1 MKTVKLSLL
10 AVVVATAVSP
20 SAFAGDTVEAATTE
34 LTAIQP
40 GMSQS
45 EIDQKIGRFLERT
58 GNSAAAQN
66 YLIAHDYRTTTP
78 QENTAASPVQPANTL
93 NPITN
98 QAQTDRDNGQDTAIQ
113 DAQHAANWASLKAD
127 DAQHAITVAQTD
139 IDANKAAITDTRN
152 DVSAVQSDVT
162 NIKGDVA
169 HAQSTADHA
178 NANANTALMNGVK
191 LSGAV
196 TENKNNIEQ
205 NRSDIADQQK
215 LLASNEQ
222 KQIVRDN
229 GQDTAIQDAQH
240 AANWASMKADDAQH
254 AIMVAQ
260 TDIDANKAAIADT
273 RNDVSAVQSDVT
285 NIKGDV
291 AHAQSTA
298 DHANANANTALMNG
312 VKLSGAVTENKNNI
326 EQNRSDI
333 ADQQKLLASNE
344 QKQIVRDNGQDTAIQ
359 DAQHAANWASMK
371 ADDAQHAIMVAQ
383 TDIDANKAAIADT
396 RNDVSAVQSDVTNI
410 KGDVAHAQST
420 ADHANANAN
429 TALMNG
435 VKLSGAVTENKNNIE
450 QNRSDIADQ
459 QQQLDET
466 RKTVA
471 ATGDVQTAARYQ
483 SMIDARQTAAAN
495 AQQAQAD
502 TQQQQMDDQQKQ
514 IDATQKTVS
523 ALGDAQTNAH
533 YQEMVNAGLRA
544 QNDANARTAAEQK
557 QKIDTLATNQATQQ
571 HIDSV
576 QYGEQIQRL
585 AQDSTQTHEQIDSLT
600 QDVTQTH
607 QQLSNTQ
614 KRVADNSQ
622 QITTLNNHFDSL
634 KNEVEDNRKEANA
647 GTASAIAIASQPQVK
662 TGDLMMVS
670 AGAGTYNGESA
681 VSVGTSFNAG
691 THTVL
696 KAGISAD
703 TQSDFGAG
711 VGVGYSF

>member
-1 MKTVKLSLL
+1 MNTVKLSLL

-20 SAFAGDTVEAATTE
+20 SAFAGDTVEAAATE
-34 LTAIQP
+34 LAAIQP
-40 GMSQS
+40 GMSQV

-66 YLIAHDYRTTTP
+66 YLIAHDYQTTTP
-78 QENTAASPVQPANTL
+78 QENTTASPVQPASTL

-98 QAQTDRDNGQDTAIQ
+98 QAQTVRDNGQDTAIQ
-113 DAQHAANWASLKAD
+113 DAQHAANWASQKAD
-127 DAQHAITVAQTD
+127 DAHHAIMVAQTD

-162 NIKGDVA
+162 NIKA
-169 HAQSTADHA
+169 
-178 NANANTALMNGVK
+178 
-191 LSGAV
+191 
-196 TENKNNIEQ
+196 
-205 NRSDIADQQK
+205 
-215 LLASNEQ
+215 
-222 KQIVRDN
+222 
-229 GQDTAIQDAQH
+229 
-240 AANWASMKADDAQH
+240 
-254 AIMVAQ
+254 
-260 TDIDANKAAIADT
+260 
-273 RNDVSAVQSDVT
+273 
-285 NIKGDV
+285 
-291 AHAQSTA
+291 
-298 DHANANANTALMNG
+298 
-312 VKLSGAVTENKNNI
+312 
-326 EQNRSDI
+326 
-333 ADQQKLLASNE
+333 
-344 QKQIVRDNGQDTAIQ
+344 
-359 DAQHAANWASMK
+359 
-371 ADDAQHAIMVAQ
+371 
-383 TDIDANKAAIADT
+383 
-396 RNDVSAVQSDVTNI
+396 
-410 KGDVAHAQST
+410 DVAHAQST

-495 AQQAQAD
+495 AQQEQAD

-622 QITTLNNHFDSL
+622 QITTLNNHFSSL
-634 KNEVEDNRKEANA
+634 KNEVEDNRNEANA

-670 AGAGTYNGESA
+670 AGAGTFNGESA

-691 THTVL
+691 THTVI
-696 KAGISAD
+696 KAGVSAD

>member
-34 LTAIQP
+34 LAAIQP
-40 GMSQS
+40 GMSQA

-66 YLIAHDYRTTTP
+66 YLIAHDYQTTTP
-78 QENTAASPVQPANTL
+78 QENTAASPVQPTNTL

-98 QAQTDRDNGQDTAIQ
+98 QAQTDRDNGQDTDIQ
-113 DAQHAANWASLKAD
+113 

-139 IDANKAAITDTRN
+139 IDANTAAITDTRNDVSAVQSDVTTIKGDVAHAQSTADHASANANTALMNGVKLSRAVTENKNNIEQNRSDIADQQQQLDETRKTVAATGDVQTAARYQSMIDARQTAAANAQQEQADTQQTDIDANKAAIAATRN

-240 AANWASMKADDAQH
+240 AANWASLKADDAQH
-254 AIMVAQ
+254 AI
-260 TDIDANKAAIADT
+260 T
-273 RNDVSAVQSDVT
+273 
-285 NIKGDV
+285 
-291 AHAQSTA
+291 
-298 DHANANANTALMNG
+298 
-312 VKLSGAVTENKNNI
+312 
-326 EQNRSDI
+326 
-333 ADQQKLLASNE
+333 
-344 QKQIVRDNGQDTAIQ
+344 
-359 DAQHAANWASMK
+359 
-371 ADDAQHAIMVAQ
+371 VAQ

-495 AQQAQAD
+495 AQQEQAD

-600 QDVTQTH
+600 QDVNQTH

-622 QITTLNNHFDSL
+622 QITTLNNHFSSL

-662 TGDLMMVS
+662 AGDFMMVS
-670 AGAGTYNGESA
+670 AGAGTFNGESA

-691 THTVL
+691 THTVI
-696 KAGISAD
+696 KAGVSAD

>member
-78 QENTAASPVQPANTL
+78 QENTAASPVQPTNTL

-98 QAQTDRDNGQDTAIQ
+98 QAQTD
-113 DAQHAANWASLKAD
+113 
-127 DAQHAITVAQTD
+127 
-139 IDANKAAITDTRN
+139 
-152 DVSAVQSDVT
+152 
-162 NIKGDVA
+162 
-169 HAQSTADHA
+169 
-178 NANANTALMNGVK
+178 
-191 LSGAV
+191 
-196 TENKNNIEQ
+196 
-205 NRSDIADQQK
+205 
-215 LLASNEQ
+215 
-222 KQIVRDN
+222 RDN

-298 DHANANANTALMNG
+298 DHASANANTALMNG
-312 VKLSGAVTENKNNI
+312 VKLSGAVTENKN
-326 EQNRSDI
+326 
-333 ADQQKLLASNE
+333 K
-344 QKQIVRDNGQDTAIQ
+344 
-359 DAQHAANWASMK
+359 
-371 ADDAQHAIMVAQ
+371 
-383 TDIDANKAAIADT
+383 ID
-396 RNDVSAVQSDVTNI
+396 
-410 KGDVAHAQST
+410 
-420 ADHANANAN
+420 
-429 TALMNG
+429 
-435 VKLSGAVTENKNNIE
+435 

-495 AQQAQAD
+495 AQQEQAD

-523 ALGDAQTNAH
+523 ALGDGQTNAH

-622 QITTLNNHFDSL
+622 QITTLNNHFSSL

-662 TGDLMMVS
+662 AGDFMMMS
-670 AGAGTYNGESA
+670 AGAGTFNGESA
-681 VSVGTSFNAG
+681 VSFGTSFNAG
-691 THTVL
+691 THTVI
-696 KAGISAD
+696 KAGVSAD

>member
-34 LTAIQP
+34 LTVIQP

-58 GNSAAAQN
+58 GNSVAAQN
-66 YLIAHDYRTTTP
+66 YLIAHDYQTTTP
-78 QENTAASPVQPANTL
+78 QENTAASPVQPTNTL

-98 QAQTDRDNGQDTAIQ
+98 QAQTD
-113 DAQHAANWASLKAD
+113 
-127 DAQHAITVAQTD
+127 
-139 IDANKAAITDTRN
+139 
-152 DVSAVQSDVT
+152 
-162 NIKGDVA
+162 
-169 HAQSTADHA
+169 
-178 NANANTALMNGVK
+178 
-191 LSGAV
+191 
-196 TENKNNIEQ
+196 
-205 NRSDIADQQK
+205 
-215 LLASNEQ
+215 
-222 KQIVRDN
+222 
-229 GQDTAIQDAQH
+229 
-240 AANWASMKADDAQH
+240 
-254 AIMVAQ
+254 
-260 TDIDANKAAIADT
+260 
-273 RNDVSAVQSDVT
+273 
-285 NIKGDV
+285 
-291 AHAQSTA
+291 
-298 DHANANANTALMNG
+298 
-312 VKLSGAVTENKNNI
+312 
-326 EQNRSDI
+326 
-333 ADQQKLLASNE
+333 
-344 QKQIVRDNGQDTAIQ
+344 RDNGQDTAIQ

-495 AQQAQAD
+495 VQQAQAD

-670 AGAGTYNGESA
+670 AGAGTFNGESA

>member
-58 GNSAAAQN
+58 GNSVAAQN
-66 YLIAHDYRTTTP
+66 YLIAHDYQTTTP
-78 QENTAASPVQPANTL
+78 QENTAASPVQPTNTL

-139 IDANKAAITDTRN
+139 IDANTAAIT
-152 DVSAVQSDVT
+152 
-162 NIKGDVA
+162 
-169 HAQSTADHA
+169 
-178 NANANTALMNGVK
+178 
-191 LSGAV
+191 
-196 TENKNNIEQ
+196 
-205 NRSDIADQQK
+205 
-215 LLASNEQ
+215 
-222 KQIVRDN
+222 
-229 GQDTAIQDAQH
+229 
-240 AANWASMKADDAQH
+240 
-254 AIMVAQ
+254 
-260 TDIDANKAAIADT
+260 
-273 RNDVSAVQSDVT
+273 
-285 NIKGDV
+285 
-291 AHAQSTA
+291 
-298 DHANANANTALMNG
+298 
-312 VKLSGAVTENKNNI
+312 
-326 EQNRSDI
+326 
-333 ADQQKLLASNE
+333 
-344 QKQIVRDNGQDTAIQ
+344 
-359 DAQHAANWASMK
+359 
-371 ADDAQHAIMVAQ
+371 
-383 TDIDANKAAIADT
+383 DT

-466 RKTVA
+466 RKIVA

-622 QITTLNNHFDSL
+622 QITTLNNHFSSL

-662 TGDLMMVS
+662 AGDFMMMS
-670 AGAGTYNGESA
+670 AGAGTFNGESA

-691 THTVL
+691 THTVI
-696 KAGISAD
+696 KAGVSAD

>member
-1 MKTVKLSLL
+1 MNTVKLSLL

-20 SAFAGDTVEAATTE
+20 SAFAGDTVEAAATE
-34 LTAIQP
+34 LAAIQP
-40 GMSQS
+40 GMSQM

-58 GNSAAAQN
+58 ENSAAAQN
-66 YLIAHDYRTTTP
+66 YLIAHDYQTTTP
-78 QENTAASPVQPANTL
+78 QENRTSSPVQPASTL

-98 QAQTDRDNGQDTAIQ
+98 QAQIDRDNGQDTAIQ
-113 DAQHAANWASLKAD
+113 NAQHTANWASLKAD
-127 DAQHAITVAQTD
+127 DAQHAIMVAQTD
-139 IDANKAAITDTRN
+139 IDTNKASIADTRS

-178 NANANTALMNGVK
+178 NANANA
-191 LSGAV
+191 
-196 TENKNNIEQ
+196 
-205 NRSDIADQQK
+205 
-215 LLASNEQ
+215 
-222 KQIVRDN
+222 
-229 GQDTAIQDAQH
+229 
-240 AANWASMKADDAQH
+240 
-254 AIMVAQ
+254 
-260 TDIDANKAAIADT
+260 
-273 RNDVSAVQSDVT
+273 
-285 NIKGDV
+285 
-291 AHAQSTA
+291 
-298 DHANANANTALMNG
+298 
-312 VKLSGAVTENKNNI
+312 
-326 EQNRSDI
+326 
-333 ADQQKLLASNE
+333 
-344 QKQIVRDNGQDTAIQ
+344 
-359 DAQHAANWASMK
+359 
-371 ADDAQHAIMVAQ
+371 
-383 TDIDANKAAIADT
+383 
-396 RNDVSAVQSDVTNI
+396 
-410 KGDVAHAQST
+410 
-420 ADHANANAN
+420 
-429 TALMNG
+429 ALMNG

-495 AQQAQAD
+495 AQQEQAD

-523 ALGDAQTNAH
+523 ALGDDQTNAH

-622 QITTLNNHFDSL
+622 QITTLNNHFSSL

-662 TGDLMMVS
+662 AGDFMMMS
-670 AGAGTYNGESA
+670 AGAGTFNGESA

-691 THTVL
+691 THTVI
-696 KAGISAD
+696 KAGVSAD

>member
-1 MKTVKLSLL
+1 MKEKKCMKTVKLSLL

-34 LTAIQP
+34 LTVIQP

-58 GNSAAAQN
+58 GNSVAAQN
-66 YLIAHDYRTTTP
+66 YLIAHDYQTTTP
-78 QENTAASPVQPANTL
+78 QENTAASPVQPTNTL

-139 IDANKAAITDTRN
+139 IDANTAAITDTRN

-178 NANANTALMNGVK
+178 NANANTALINGVK

-205 NRSDIADQQK
+205 NRSDF
-215 LLASNEQ
+215 
-222 KQIVRDN
+222 
-229 GQDTAIQDAQH
+229 
-240 AANWASMKADDAQH
+240 
-254 AIMVAQ
+254 
-260 TDIDANKAAIADT
+260 
-273 RNDVSAVQSDVT
+273 
-285 NIKGDV
+285 
-291 AHAQSTA
+291 
-298 DHANANANTALMNG
+298 
-312 VKLSGAVTENKNNI
+312 
-326 EQNRSDI
+326 
-333 ADQQKLLASNE
+333 
-344 QKQIVRDNGQDTAIQ
+344 
-359 DAQHAANWASMK
+359 
-371 ADDAQHAIMVAQ
+371 
-383 TDIDANKAAIADT
+383 
-396 RNDVSAVQSDVTNI
+396 
-410 KGDVAHAQST
+410 
-420 ADHANANAN
+420 
-429 TALMNG
+429 
-435 VKLSGAVTENKNNIE
+435 
-450 QNRSDIADQ
+450 ADQ

-466 RKTVA
+466 RKIVA

-571 HIDSV
+571 HINSV

-622 QITTLNNHFDSL
+622 QITTLNNHFSSL

-662 TGDLMMVS
+662 AGDFMMMS
-670 AGAGTYNGESA
+670 AGAGTFNGESA

-691 THTVL
+691 THTVI
-696 KAGISAD
+696 KAGVSAD

>member
-34 LTAIQP
+34 LAAIQP
-40 GMSQS
+40 GMSQA

-58 GNSAAAQN
+58 ENSAAAQN
-66 YLIAHDYRTTTP
+66 YLIAHDYQTTTP
-78 QENTAASPVQPANTL
+78 QENTAASPVQPTNTL

-127 DAQHAITVAQTD
+127 DAQHAIMVAQSD
-139 IDANKAAITDTRN
+139 IDANKAAITDTRS

-162 NIKGDVA
+162 TIKGDVA

-178 NANANTALMNGVK
+178 SANANTAL
-191 LSGAV
+191 
-196 TENKNNIEQ
+196 I
-205 NRSDIADQQK
+205 
-215 LLASNEQ
+215 
-222 KQIVRDN
+222 
-229 GQDTAIQDAQH
+229 
-240 AANWASMKADDAQH
+240 
-254 AIMVAQ
+254 
-260 TDIDANKAAIADT
+260 
-273 RNDVSAVQSDVT
+273 
-285 NIKGDV
+285 
-291 AHAQSTA
+291 
-298 DHANANANTALMNG
+298 
-312 VKLSGAVTENKNNI
+312 
-326 EQNRSDI
+326 
-333 ADQQKLLASNE
+333 
-344 QKQIVRDNGQDTAIQ
+344 
-359 DAQHAANWASMK
+359 
-371 ADDAQHAIMVAQ
+371 
-383 TDIDANKAAIADT
+383 
-396 RNDVSAVQSDVTNI
+396 
-410 KGDVAHAQST
+410 
-420 ADHANANAN
+420 
-429 TALMNG
+429 NG

-495 AQQAQAD
+495 AQQEQAD

-571 HIDSV
+571 HINSV

-600 QDVTQTH
+600 QDVNQTH

-622 QITTLNNHFDSL
+622 QITTLNNHFSSL

-662 TGDLMMVS
+662 AGDFMMVS
-670 AGAGTYNGESA
+670 AGAGTFNGESA

-691 THTVL
+691 THTVI
-696 KAGISAD
+696 KAGVSAD